1 MTATLTSPP
10 ASVAVP
16 AEVRRPPMA
25 RLVAVE
31 LRKTV
36 DTRAGRW
43 LLGIIVLSAVAMTI
57 VHLFVTDA
65 PGLTFAGFFSIANL
79 PISLLLPVLG
89 ILAFTSEWSQRTAL
103 TTFTLV
109 PVRGRVVTA
118 KLIAVAL
125 LAVLSV
131 VVARITAAAGM
142 LTADVLGEAQP
153 VWGLEARE
161 TGEAMV
167 FQLGGV
173 LMGSAFGML
182 LLSSAAALVLYYL
195 IPTLWTVLSQ
205 TVTALREP
213 ARWLDTSQ
221 TLNALLNPTA
231 LNGQGWAQL
240 GTSMALWFLLPFVLG
255 LVRVLRREVT

>member
-10 ASVAVP
+10 PAAAVP

-31 LRKTV
+31 LRKSV

-43 LLGIIVLSAVAMTI
+43 LLAIIALGSIAMAT
-57 VHLFVTDA
+57 VHLFVSEPA
-65 PGLTFAGFFSIANL
+65 GLTFAGFFSAANL
-79 PISLLLPVLG
+79 PIGLLLPVLG

-103 TTFTLV
+103 NTFTLV
-109 PVRGRVVTA
+109 PLRGRVVTA
-118 KLIAVAL
+118 KIAAVSL

-131 VVARITAAAGM
+131 LVARVVAAAGM
-142 LTADVLGEAQP
+142 LAADVLGEGHP
-153 VWGLEARE
+153 VWAVEARE

-173 LMGSAFGML
+173 LMGAAFGML

-205 TVTALREP
+205 TIEALRDP

-231 LNGQGWAQL
+231 LTGQGWAQL
-240 GTSMALWFLLPFVLG
+240 GTSMALWFLLPFILG
-255 LVRVLRREVT
+255 LARVLRREVT